1 MTEDDVRRHRRRPL
15 VVRVAATVE
24 QTTLATLRGLRA
36 SPMVFFDWAQPT
48 SAEHLETVAVD
59 GNASTS
65 RRVSAKATHTAFL
78 HDCRW
83 FGIQHAQ
90 AYRALLWPRGS
101 LWTARE
107 DPTIRMSSD
116 RSLCGVARRSA
127 ALAAY
132 MTFEWVLWPS
142 RLPRATA
149 WRAREHMLQAMF
161 RALTVVTESRADGSE
176 AHSSCCGRA

>member
-1 MTEDDVRRHRRRPL
+1 MFGDTDDVRSLSESLRQSSKLLWRRCEDCAPRRWSSL
-15 VVRVAATVE
+15 SG
-24 QTTLATLRGLRA
+24 LNLR
-36 SPMVFFDWAQPT
+36 
-48 SAEHLETVAVD
+48 SAEHLETGAVD

-65 RRVSAKATHTAFL
+65 RRDSAKATHTAFL
-78 HDCRW
+78 HVCRW

-90 AYRALLWPRGS
+90 ACRALLWPRGS
-101 LWTARE
+101 LWTAQE